1 MDKTDLAPILRR
13 VVLQLGK
20 QPETLL
26 SRKKK
31 KIITNCGK
39 CYEGNQQ
46 GAETEYDG
54 RSYPT

>member
-31 KIITNCGK
+31 IITNCGK